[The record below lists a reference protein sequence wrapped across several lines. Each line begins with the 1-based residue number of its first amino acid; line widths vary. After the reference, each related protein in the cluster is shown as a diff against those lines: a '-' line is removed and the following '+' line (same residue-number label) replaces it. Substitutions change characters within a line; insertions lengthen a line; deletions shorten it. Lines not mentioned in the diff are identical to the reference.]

1 MANYRNKII
10 LKNHGGV
17 EKNSLN
23 KLTETDTGENEHEI
37 KFFKYS
43 DYQDFTSFKNNIKN
57 LKIIL

>member
-23 KLTETDTGENEHEI
+23 KLTENDTGENEHEI
-37 KFFKYS
+37 KFS
-43 DYQDFTSFKNNIKN
+43 NIQIIRILLH
-57 LKIIL
+57 LKTI